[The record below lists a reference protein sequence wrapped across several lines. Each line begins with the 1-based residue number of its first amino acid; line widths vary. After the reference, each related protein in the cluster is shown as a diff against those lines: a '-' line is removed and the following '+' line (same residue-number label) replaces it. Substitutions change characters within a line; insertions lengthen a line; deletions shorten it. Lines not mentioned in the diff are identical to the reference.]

1 MGDYL
6 GMEERP
12 ELRQFLAKRE
22 RVDFAD
28 SITKYDR
35 RFKVRGPT
43 KGTGQARLWLVVA
56 GQGETCVWD
65 LCPHAD
71 IFSPPASALSQ
82 PIKRDFILTP
92 KYFYLIGREKV
103 KKGPEKGQI
112 KEVLKKKVELQAV
125 SGVSLR
131 CVP

>member
-1 MGDYL
+1 MWGGLY
-6 GMEERP
+6 P
-12 ELRQFLAKRE
+12 PPN
-22 RVDFAD
+22 
-28 SITKYDR
+28 T
-35 RFKVRGPT
+35 P
-43 KGTGQARLWLVVA
+43 
-56 GQGETCVWD
+56 
-65 LCPHAD
+65 
-71 IFSPPASALSQ
+71 SPPASALSQ

>member
-1 MGDYL
+1 MG
-6 GMEERP
+6 
-12 ELRQFLAKRE
+12 
-22 RVDFAD
+22 
-28 SITKYDR
+28 
-35 RFKVRGPT
+35 
-43 KGTGQARLWLVVA
+43 LV
-56 GQGETCVWD
+56 
-65 LCPHAD
+65 PPSKHP
-71 IFSPPASALSQ
+71 SPPSPALSQ

-131 CVP
+131 CVPPHGLCTGCPHGWASPLASSSLSTAWVLPSPSSMRASSPEKEASHGVLCRWGFDVGQFSS

>member
-1 MGDYL
+1 MG
-6 GMEERP
+6 
-12 ELRQFLAKRE
+12 
-22 RVDFAD
+22 
-28 SITKYDR
+28 
-35 RFKVRGPT
+35 
-43 KGTGQARLWLVVA
+43 LV
-56 GQGETCVWD
+56 
-65 LCPHAD
+65 PPSKPP
-71 IFSPPASALSQ
+71 SPPSPALSQ

-131 CVP
+131 CVPPRGLCTGCPHGLGIPSRLQQPLHSLGAPQSLIHEGIQP

>member
-1 MGDYL
+1 MC
-6 GMEERP
+6 
-12 ELRQFLAKRE
+12 
-22 RVDFAD
+22 
-28 SITKYDR
+28 R
-35 RFKVRGPT
+35 R
-43 KGTGQARLWLVVA
+43 LVPP
-56 GQGETCVWD
+56 CRH
-65 LCPHAD
+65 PHTPV
-71 IFSPPASALSQ
+71 SPLSQ

-92 KYFYLIGREKV
+92 KCFYVIGREKV

>member
-1 MGDYL
+1 MAHG
-6 GMEERP
+6 GCP
-12 ELRQFLAKRE
+12 
-22 RVDFAD
+22 
-28 SITKYDR
+28 
-35 RFKVRGPT
+35 
-43 KGTGQARLWLVVA
+43 
-56 GQGETCVWD
+56 CVWGG
-65 LCPHAD
+65 LYPPPNTP
-71 IFSPPASALSQ
+71 SPPASALSQ

>member
-1 MGDYL
+1 MEPCGAWDRPSHGLWWLPL
-6 GMEERP
+6 GGLCAGLMP
-12 ELRQFLAKRE
+12 PPKNTPSPLA
-22 RVDFAD
+22 
-28 SITKYDR
+28 
-35 RFKVRGPT
+35 P
-43 KGTGQARLWLVVA
+43 
-56 GQGETCVWD
+56 
-65 LCPHAD
+65 
-71 IFSPPASALSQ
+71 ALSQ

-131 CVP
+131 CVPKHGLRGGGGRVVGLHPPAPPASP